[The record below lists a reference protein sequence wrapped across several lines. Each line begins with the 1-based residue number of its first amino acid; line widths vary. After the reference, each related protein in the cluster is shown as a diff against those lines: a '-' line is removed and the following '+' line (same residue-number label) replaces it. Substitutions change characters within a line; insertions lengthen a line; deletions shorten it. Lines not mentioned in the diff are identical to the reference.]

1 MLYQLSYRGTL
12 KGPKAGARLTGLICF
27 AKGKSGRAGLA
38 QGPAQKRQ
46 VFRGVGVT
54 EGV

>member
-27 AKGKSGRAGLA
+27 AKGKSALRAASLNGA
-38 QGPAQKRQ
+38 
-46 VFRGVGVT
+46 
-54 EGV
+54 